1 MVSSPDSPGKPR
13 GPAEAGEPAQD
24 RLAQL
29 EAQLEAY
36 KKTLTGIY
44 ELYDEK
50 IEELSFIR
58 RISDSLRTP
67 LDLEAL
73 CREVV
78 DAVAQEIAVDR
89 LALMLVDQDRKNL
102 RVKASFDA
110 SLDETRFHAGHEAK
124 VLPLDQGAAGRA
136 VQTGRPV
143 LLDPGR
149 DDEDPLGQASAA
161 PLSLLFLPLVARD
174 KTAGVFSLSRPPDQP
189 FTEADLRL
197 LTIISDQAATALAN
211 VQLFNELAAANIR
224 LQESERQARQ
234 TSLYL
239 ENLFEAANDVIFT
252 LDGRG
257 RITYVNKKAEEWG
270 YDKKALT
277 GRPFSELAA
286 KKSQAIG
293 LTELLMTQGRQIL
306 ELGLKTA
313 SGERRETLLSVSHIE
328 GEGGP
333 GPGCLVL
340 VRDITERT
348 QLERQ
353 LFHSEKLAGLGIM
366 AAGVAHEIG
375 NPLSAVSG
383 YTQIL
388 QSGGVSGD
396 EAQEYLAGIESQA
409 ARIQRIIED
418 LLNYSRP
425 ATGQRTEIDP
435 AEAVPAIMSMLS
447 AQRYFKNLEIKYDL
461 PKDLPRVRLDRDH
474 LAQIIINIALN
485 AAQAMPEGGRL
496 TISARDQGDRVQII
510 LTDTGPGIP
519 ADIRQKIFDPF
530 FTTKSVGRGTGLGL
544 AICHR
549 IVDSYNGSL
558 DVESRPGQ
566 GAAFIITLPA
576 AGRER
581 T

>member
-1 MVSSPDSPGKPR
+1 MVSSPDSPDKP
-13 GPAEAGEPAQD
+13 GGLTEAGESAQV
-24 RLAQL
+24 RVAQL

-44 ELYDEK
+44 ELYDKK
-50 IEELSFIR
+50 IEELSLIR

-78 DAVAQEIAVDR
+78 DAVAQEIAVDK
-89 LALMLVDQDRKNL
+89 LALMLVDQDRKSL

-110 SLDETRFHAGHEAK
+110 GLDETRFHADHEAK
-124 VLPLDQGAAGRA
+124 VLPLDLGAAGRA

-149 DDEDPLGQASAA
+149 EDEDPLGQASAE

-174 KTAGVFSLSRPPDQP
+174 KTVGVFSLSRRADQP

-211 VQLFNELAAANIR
+211 VHLFNELAAANIR

-252 LDGRG
+252 LDDQG
-257 RITYVNKKAEEWG
+257 RITYVNKKVEEWG
-270 YDKKALT
+270 YDKEALVS
-277 GRPFSELAA
+277 RSLSELAA
-286 KKSQAIG
+286 KESQAIG

-313 SGERRETLLSVSHIE
+313 SGERRETLLSVSHIK
-328 GEGGP
+328 GEGGR

-353 LFHSEKLAGLGIM
+353 LFHSEKLAGLGIL

-388 QSGGVSGD
+388 QSGGVSEA
-396 EAQEYLAGIESQA
+396 EAQEYLEGIESQT

-425 ATGQRTEIDP
+425 ATGRRSEIDP

-461 PKDLPRVRLDRDH
+461 PQDLPLVRLDRDH

-510 LTDTGPGIP
+510 LTDTGPGIS

-530 FTTKSVGRGTGLGL
+530 FTTKSVGQGTGLGL

-549 IVDSYNGSL
+549 LADSYNGSI